1 MITHLV
7 LTIKR
12 IGLSSIIFIKPTCR
26 NVCGFFATATHTLPQ
41 RVGAQTISGIRIYA
55 GYNNNPLSVD
65 PAKNVQ
71 HRAREKREK
80 GDIMNE
86 ELLGK
91 VVPVRPIKV
100 EKVAFRENGMYIEQ
114 AGGGRGKTYSYNVL
128 FANDMDPADGVH
140 RFPLMPE
147 NPTFIVIDDAITLAG
162 IELSDIPA
170 EKQIELL
177 PKNLKEDIYGAWIN
191 VDLSKRPVC
200 RLYTSNVVKLVEGK
214 PEIVH
219 KAGDPIMQKDTN
231 GKDTKNPAVITQL
244 PVWGFLRKNQ
254 EGAYFW
260 LKGYDPMT
268 RVDREI
274 NQGRMTYIDMVIDE
288 KGLDT
293 GDDNTESKEDEKP
306 KLDDAPDLATLG

>member
-1 MITHLV
+1 
-7 LTIKR
+7 
-12 IGLSSIIFIKPTCR
+12 
-26 NVCGFFATATHTLPQ
+26 
-41 RVGAQTISGIRIYA
+41 
-55 GYNNNPLSVD
+55 
-65 PAKNVQ
+65 
-71 HRAREKREK
+71 
-80 GDIMNE
+80 MNE

-100 EKVAFRENGMYIEQ
+100 EKVAFREGGMYIEQ

-162 IELSDIPA
+162 IEIGDIPA
-170 EKQIELL
+170 EKQIEML

-200 RLYTSNVVKLVEGK
+200 RLYTSNVVKLGDDGK
-214 PEIVH
+214 PQIVH
-219 KAGDPIMQKDTN
+219 KAGDPIMQKDAN
-231 GKDTKNPAVITQL
+231 GKDTNNPAVITQL

-274 NQGRMTYIDMVIDE
+274 NQGRMTYIDMIRDE

-293 GDDNTESKEDEKP
+293 GTETEEEHKEAA
-306 KLDDAPDLATLG
+306 KLDDAPPVDTLG

>member
-1 MITHLV
+1 
-7 LTIKR
+7 
-12 IGLSSIIFIKPTCR
+12 
-26 NVCGFFATATHTLPQ
+26 
-41 RVGAQTISGIRIYA
+41 
-55 GYNNNPLSVD
+55 
-65 PAKNVQ
+65 
-71 HRAREKREK
+71 
-80 GDIMNE
+80 MNE

-91 VVPVRPIKV
+91 VVPVRPIKI
-100 EKVAFRENGMYIEQ
+100 EKVAFRENGMYIDN
-114 AGGGRGKTYSYNVL
+114 GNGRGKTYSYNVL

-147 NPTFIVIDDAITLAG
+147 NPTFIVIDDQITLAG
-162 IELSDIPA
+162 VEISDIPA

-177 PKNLKEDIYGAWIN
+177 PKNLKEDIFGAWIN

-200 RLYTSNVVKLVEGK
+200 RLYTSNVVKLVNGK

-219 KAGDPIMQKDTN
+219 SAGDPIMQKDAS

-260 LKGYDPMT
+260 LKGYDPIT

-274 NQGRMTYIDMVIDE
+274 NQGRMTYVDLVSDD

-293 GDDNTESKEDEKP
+293 GTEVEDAETKAEKLP
-306 KLDDAPDLATLG
+306 DAPGIDQLG

>member
-1 MITHLV
+1 
-7 LTIKR
+7 
-12 IGLSSIIFIKPTCR
+12 
-26 NVCGFFATATHTLPQ
+26 
-41 RVGAQTISGIRIYA
+41 
-55 GYNNNPLSVD
+55 
-65 PAKNVQ
+65 
-71 HRAREKREK
+71 
-80 GDIMNE
+80 MNE

-91 VVPVRPIKV
+91 VVPVRPIKI
-100 EKVAFRENGMYIEQ
+100 EKVAFRENGMYIDN
-114 AGGGRGKTYSYNVL
+114 GSGRGKTYSYNVL

-147 NPTFIVIDDAITLAG
+147 NPTFIVIDDKITLAG
-162 IELSDIPA
+162 VEISDIPA
-170 EKQIELL
+170 EKQLEML
-177 PKNLKEDIYGAWIN
+177 PKNLTEGIFGAWVN

-200 RLYTSNVVKLVEGK
+200 RLYTSNVVKLVDGK

-219 KAGDPIMQKDTN
+219 KTGDAIMQKDSS
-231 GKDTKNPAVITQL
+231 GKDTNRPAVITQL

-274 NQGRMTYIDMVIDE
+274 NQGRMSYVDLITDE

-293 GDDNTESKEDEKP
+293 GGDAESKEDEKT
-306 KLDDAPDLATLG
+306 KLDDAPDLGTLG